1 MQVRRAPCGCEP
13 RGGVTRKAVDHFG
26 SRPALVDNPM
36 REKGRLMGNTEKAS
50 DGIAQAQPAV
60 RRPVR
65 WGIVGA
71 GHIAHRFVQG
81 LAFVPDVELCGVWAR
96 REPATRA
103 FAEQHGTR
111 AYPDV
116 DTMLDDIDA
125 LYIAT
130 LPDSHAHYAQRAFAA
145 RCAVLCEKPAA
156 INARELAALLESAK
170 AAKVLFMEAMK
181 PPFYP
186 LFQRLTAHLANDPI
200 GDIGFVRAGYSLAD
214 VPPDHP
220 SFSLDHGGGALL
232 AIGIYEAFL
241 AVHFL
246 GGAIDVQALG
256 RLGATGVDQF
266 ASLNVRHERGISQL
280 FSGLELD
287 GKGDAFLAATQG
299 NITLHENW
307 WNASRATI
315 HYAGGRTVELHAPFE
330 GGGLNYET
338 AHFCE
343 LLRAGALE
351 SPVMTHDIS
360 MKMIALL
367 DAARAGIGLR
377 FPSECAPGAPMP

>member
-1 MQVRRAPCGCEP
+1 MERTEQADDTIAKAPL
-13 RGGVTRKAVDHFG
+13 A
-26 SRPALVDNPM
+26 A
-36 REKGRLMGNTEKAS
+36 
-50 DGIAQAQPAV
+50 

-81 LAFVPDVELCGVWAR
+81 LAFVPDVELRGVWAR
-96 REPATRA
+96 RAQATQA
-103 FAEQHGTR
+103 FADQYGTR
-111 AYPDV
+111 AYPGV
-116 DTMLDDIDA
+116 DAMLDDIDA

-145 RCAVLCEKPAA
+145 HRAVLCEKPAA
-156 INARELAALLESAK
+156 INARELAALLDAAK

-186 LFQRLTAHLANDPI
+186 LFQQLKAHLASDPI

-214 VPPDHP
+214 VPPGHP
-220 SFSLDHGGGALL
+220 SFSLERGGGALL

-246 GGAIDVQALG
+246 GSAIDVQALG
-256 RLGATGVDQF
+256 RLGATGVDHF
-266 ASLNVRHERGISQL
+266 ASLNVRHEGGISQL
-280 FSGLELD
+280 FCGLELD

-299 NITLHENW
+299 SVTLHENW
-307 WNASRATI
+307 WNPSRATI
-315 HYAGGRTVELHAPFE
+315 HYLGGRTVELHAPFE

-343 LLRAGALE
+343 LLRAGVLE

-367 DAARAGIGLR
+367 DAARAGIGLC
-377 FPSECAPGAPMP
+377 FPSERSPGVPAS